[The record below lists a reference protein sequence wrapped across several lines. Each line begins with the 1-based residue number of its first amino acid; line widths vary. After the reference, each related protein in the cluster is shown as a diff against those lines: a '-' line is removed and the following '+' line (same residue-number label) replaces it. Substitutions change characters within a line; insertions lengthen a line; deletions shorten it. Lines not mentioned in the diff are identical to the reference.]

1 MTILSRARADFRNV
15 KGEVIFRIGRD
26 DILKVI
32 TGVPEA
38 IQEDPMFKWMIQ
50 DGTLDVVD
58 NVTQRKK
65 LELDP
70 TAGTTADGKKIVPEA
85 VETKPQKQARQRKP
99 KKEVET
105 AEPETAEAV
114 TETAQAE

>member
-1 MTILSRARADFRNV
+1 MTILSRARAEFRNA

-26 DILKVI
+26 DILKVL

-85 VETKPQKQARQRKP
+85 AEEKPQKQTRQRAP
-99 KKEVET
+99 KKKAET
-105 AEPETAEAV
+105 AEDQPEEAQ
-114 TETAQAE
+114 TE